1 MNNIQAIRHTLWREW
16 GITSVIVMKANAS
29 MEEWH
34 AEEEEALHP
43 IYSCTKSVLSALIGI
58 AIDEGLIGSV
68 TQPLSDFR
76 LADSG
81 NASWSGKVTIEHLL
95 TMTPGFRWPD
105 FDKPYRA
112 LRAAADPVRFVL
124 EQPLAHVPGE
134 AFTYNSGASHLL
146 SALISE
152 VTGTTA
158 MLYGKARLFEPLGF
172 SALVWSEKNGISE
185 GGTGMSLRSRDMALF
200 GALYMNK
207 GQWGGRRLLSE
218 RWIEASTTMRHK
230 GLLHYKPPIY
240 GGYGY
245 HWWCSPSA
253 SNGFADAYFAFGHGG
268 QYIMVMPDQELVVV
282 VRKKVTRRN
291 DAVYS
296 RKVIFEHIVP
306 AFI

>member
-1 MNNIQAIRHTLWREW
+1 M
-16 GITSVIVMKANAS
+16 VMKANAWV
-29 MEEWH
+29 EEWH

-58 AIDEGLIGSV
+58 AIDEGLIGNI
-68 TQPLSDFR
+68 TQPLSDFSV
-76 LADSG
+76 AHKV
-81 NASWSGKVTIEHLL
+81 NAPWSDKVTIEHLL
-95 TMTPGFRWPD
+95 TMTPGLQWPD

-112 LRAAADPVRFVL
+112 LREAADPIRFVL

-134 AFTYNSGASHLL
+134 VFTYNSGASHLL
-146 SALISE
+146 SAVLSE
-152 VTGTTA
+152 VTGSTA

-172 SALVWSEKNGISE
+172 RSLVWSEKNGISE
-185 GGTGMSLRSRDMALF
+185 GGTGMSLSSRDMALF

-207 GQWGGRRLLSE
+207 GLWGGRRLLSQE
-218 RWIEASTTMRHK
+218 WIAASTTIKHK
-230 GLLHYKPPIY
+230 GLLQYKPPIY

-245 HWWCSPSA
+245 HWWCSPIA
-253 SNGFADAYFAFGHGG
+253 SNGIADAYFAFGHGG
-268 QYIMVMPDQELVVV
+268 QYIMVIPDQELVVV